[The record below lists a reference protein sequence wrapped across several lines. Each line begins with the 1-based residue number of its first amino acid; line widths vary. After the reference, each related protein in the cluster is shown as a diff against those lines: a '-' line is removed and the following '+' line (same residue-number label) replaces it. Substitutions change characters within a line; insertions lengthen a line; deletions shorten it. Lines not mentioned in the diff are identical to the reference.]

1 MKKWIMTVGLALTL
15 TACGTADEPDEV
27 VQSPT
32 IDEVGEEEAPAT
44 DHDEVFEI
52 AVIPSQS
59 MGEMQTG
66 LDNLEAHLTERLG
79 REVVVE
85 QYPNYNAVVEAINYN
100 HIDLAFLGP
109 LTYLIAH
116 EQSGAQ
122 AIITQEVDGSP
133 YYYSYI
139 ITHQDREWDSLDD
152 LLEDR
157 SEVDFAFAS
166 ISSTSGH
173 LIPGLHLRQL
183 GFYESED
190 EHEFNQIQF
199 AGSHD
204 IVTNLVRDQAVDA
217 GAVDSAI
224 LEALMKEDDQNGGTL
239 REEIKVLWQS
249 EELYQYP
256 WVVPAEMNDELIA
269 EVQEAFYEIA
279 DEEILRIF
287 GGATRFVEADDS
299 QYADVLEAAREF
311 DMLSLE

>member
-1 MKKWIMTVGLALTL
+1 MKKWMMTLGMALVL
-15 TACGTADEPDEV
+15 TACGAADDPDEV

-32 IDEVGEEEAPAT
+32 VDEHGEEAPAT
-44 DHDEVFEI
+44 ENDDSVFEI

-66 LDNLEAHLTERLG
+66 LDNLEAHLTEKLG

-133 YYYSYI
+133 YYFSYI
-139 ITHQDREWDSLDD
+139 ITHNDREWDDLDD
-152 LLEDR
+152 MLEDR
-157 SEVDFAFAS
+157 ADVDFAFAS

-190 EHEFNQIQF
+190 DHEFKQIQF

-204 IVTNLVRDQAVDA
+204 IVTTLVQDQTVDA

-224 LEALMKEDDQNGGTL
+224 LEALMKEDDQNGGTM
-239 REEIKVLWQS
+239 REDIKVIWQS

-256 WVVPAEMNDELIA
+256 WVVPAGMSDELIA

-311 DMLSLE
+311 EMLSLD

>member
-1 MKKWIMTVGLALTL
+1 MKKWIVTLGLALTL
-15 TACGTADEPDEV
+15 SACGAADEPDEV

-32 IDEVGEEEAPAT
+32 IDENEAT
-44 DHDEVFEI
+44 EQDDSEFVV

-66 LDNLEAHLTERLG
+66 LDNLEIHLSERLG
-79 REVVVE
+79 RDVVVE
-85 QYPNYNAVVEAINYN
+85 QYPNYNAVVEAINYS

-109 LTYLIAH
+109 LTYIIAH

-133 YYYSYI
+133 YYYSNI
-139 ITHQDREWDSLDD
+139 ITHADREWENLDD
-152 LLEDR
+152 MLEER
-157 SEVDFAFAS
+157 AEVDFAFAS

-173 LIPGLHLRQL
+173 LIPGLHLRKL

-190 EHEFNQIQF
+190 DHAFNQIQF

-204 IVTNLVRDQAVDA
+204 IVTTLVQDQTVDA

-224 LEALMKEDDQNGGTL
+224 LEALMQEDEAHGGTL
-239 REEIKVLWQS
+239 RDDIKVLWQS
-249 EELYQYP
+249 EQLYQYP
-256 WVVPAEMNDELIA
+256 WVVPADTSDELIEQLQQAYA
-269 EVQEAFYEIA
+269 EIE

-311 DMLSLE
+311 DMLTLE

>member
-1 MKKWIMTVGLALTL
+1 MKKWMVTLGLALAL
-15 TACGTADEPDEV
+15 SACGAADEPDEV
-27 VQSPT
+27 VKSPT
-32 IDEVGEEEAPAT
+32 VDEETEEAPAT
-44 DHDEVFEI
+44 EQETGEFKI

-139 ITHQDREWDSLDD
+139 ITQADSEWENLDD
-152 LLEDR
+152 LLEDKAK
-157 SEVDFAFAS
+157 VDFAFAS

-173 LIPGLHLRQL
+173 LIPGLYLRQL
-183 GFYESED
+183 GHYDSED
-190 EHEFNQIQF
+190 EHGFNSIQF

-204 IVTNLVRDQAVDA
+204 IVTTLVRDQTVDA

-224 LEALMKEDDQNGGTL
+224 LEALMKEDEAKDGTL
-239 REEIKVLWQS
+239 REDIKVLWQS
-249 EELYQYP
+249 EQLYQYP
-256 WVVPAEMNDELIA
+256 WVVPAETSEELIVQLQQAFA
-269 EVQEAFYEIA
+269 EIE

-311 DMLSLE
+311 DMLTLE

>member
-1 MKKWIMTVGLALTL
+1 MKKWLVTLGLLYALS
-15 TACGTADEPDEV
+15 ACGPADETNEEVQLPTVDEGTEDISAIE
-27 VQSPT
+27 QDDS
-32 IDEVGEEEAPAT
+32 E
-44 DHDEVFEI
+44 FKI

-66 LDNLEAHLTERLG
+66 LDNLETHLTERLG
-79 REVVVE
+79 RDVVVE

-109 LTYLIAH
+109 LTYVIAH

-139 ITHQDREWDSLDD
+139 ITHSDREWEGLDD
-152 LLEDR
+152 MLEDR
-157 SEVDFAFAS
+157 ADVDFAFAS

-173 LIPGLHLRQL
+173 LIPGLHLRQH
-183 GFYESED
+183 GYYNSED
-190 EHEFNQIQF
+190 DHEFNQMQF

-204 IVTNLVRDQAVDA
+204 IVTSLVQDHTVDA

-224 LEALMKEDDQNGGTL
+224 LEALMKEDDANGGTL
-239 REEIKVLWQS
+239 REDVKILWQS
-249 EELYQYP
+249 EQLYQYP
-256 WVVPAEMNDELIA
+256 WVVPADTNDTLITQLQQA
-269 EVQEAFYEIA
+269 YVEIE

-287 GGATRFVEADDS
+287 GGATRFVKADDS
-299 QYADVLEAAREF
+299 QYADVLEAARKF
-311 DMLSLE
+311 DMLTLE